1 MSDERIHSVRTT
13 GSWLRVRLTD
23 GRECVV
29 PLKWYPR
36 LYGATDAQRGNYRLI
51 GGGSGICWP
60 ELDEDLS
67 LAGILRGE
75 PAASE
80 SGA

>member
-36 LYGATDAQRGNYRLI
+36 LYGAKRG
-51 GGGSGICWP
+51 P
-60 ELDEDLS
+60 EKS
-67 LAGILRGE
+67 SRPRAN
-75 PAASE
+75 P
-80 SGA
+80 